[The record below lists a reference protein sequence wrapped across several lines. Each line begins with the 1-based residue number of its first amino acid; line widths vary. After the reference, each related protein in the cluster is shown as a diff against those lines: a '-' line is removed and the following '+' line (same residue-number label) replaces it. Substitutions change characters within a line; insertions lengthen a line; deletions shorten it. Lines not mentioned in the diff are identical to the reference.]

1 MVENSL
7 DEVSI
12 IKQKAEFG
20 DSLAQLQWAL
30 ICLCGKSQKEAKP
43 LKKRVAEA
51 IIWLEKSCKQRCTQ
65 AQFIL
70 GCVYDVYTEN
80 KEEAFRWWKKAAEQ
94 EDARAIVRIAECLLN
109 GNGVEKDIDEAI
121 KWYKTICPFI
131 EVESFLEKYKMQNQQ

>member
-7 DEVSI
+7 DEVSN

-80 KEEAFRWWKKAAEQ
+80 KEEAYKWWEKAAKKGDEFSIIRINEYNN
-94 EDARAIVRIAECLLN
+94 EDL
-109 GNGVEKDIDEAI
+109 K
-121 KWYKTICPFI
+121 
-131 EVESFLEKYKMQNQQ
+131 